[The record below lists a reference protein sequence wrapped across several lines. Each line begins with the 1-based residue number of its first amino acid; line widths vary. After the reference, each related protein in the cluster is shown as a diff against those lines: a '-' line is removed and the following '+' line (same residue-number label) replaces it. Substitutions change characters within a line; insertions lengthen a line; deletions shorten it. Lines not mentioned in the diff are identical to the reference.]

1 MHRAPL
7 LSHRRLLA
15 ATLLVATAAATAPAL
30 AQTGLGGF
38 ASEGSRALT
47 NMRIA
52 DRDGDGLI
60 SREEAE
66 KGPVPFIRAHFD
78 QIDREH
84 RGAVSIDDVK
94 AYVQS
99 LQRKP
104 AAAAAKPAPAS
115 SAG

>member
-1 MHRAPL
+1 MRHA
-7 LSHRRLLA
+7 RLILA
-15 ATLLVATAAATAPAL
+15 SCFAFAALPAAAQHGMGGL
-30 AQTGLGGF
+30 AND
-38 ASEGSRALT
+38 ASIAIK
-47 NMRIA
+47 NMKIA
-52 DRDGDGLI
+52 DRNHDGLI

-84 RGAVSIDDVK
+84 RGAVSVDDVK
-94 AYVQS
+94 AYVRS

-104 AAAAAKPAPAS
+104 AAASSAS